1 VNLIASI
8 FCDKEGKALAI
19 ATDVMLT
26 KFAICPLHNLR
37 RLAVRIIIIIIIIQI
52 LISDDRTK
60 QY

>member
-37 RLAVRIIIIIIIIQI
+37 RLAVRIIIIIIIQI